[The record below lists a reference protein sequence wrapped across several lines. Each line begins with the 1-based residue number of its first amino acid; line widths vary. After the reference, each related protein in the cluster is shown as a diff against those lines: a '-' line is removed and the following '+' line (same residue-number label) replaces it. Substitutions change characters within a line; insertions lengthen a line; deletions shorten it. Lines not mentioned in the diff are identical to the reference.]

1 MSRPRRMLD
10 DLPGP
15 QGLGDEQ
22 GTPPREQDGDGPPPG
37 PGQPRPPLPT
47 PYVSYAIIAGA
58 VVMFFLSSSL
68 GRELVTPEGGRYGVV
83 GPLAL
88 YGPWIRDGEYWRLL
102 GMVFEHG
109 GPLHL
114 LFNMSAVYSLGA
126 SLERGIGSWRFLAL
140 SLVTALGGSAFALF
154 FNFDTVTVGASGMIL
169 GWGGAMLPILTQQGR
184 REHMFWLVQVAVI
197 SLLPGVSWAG
207 HLGGFVFGLPCGL
220 ALRQGTKFYSRAIP
234 VLLFI
239 AAALAVVAAHPSRY
253 GNF

>member
-15 QGLGDEQ
+15 SGLGDEQ
-22 GTPPREQDGDGPPPG
+22 GPAPREQDGGGPPPG
-37 PGQPRPPLPT
+37 PPQPQRALPT
-47 PYVSYAIIAGA
+47 PYVCYAIIAGA
-58 VVMFFLSSSL
+58 VVMFFLSSSM
-68 GRELVTPEGGRYGVV
+68 GRPLVIDGRNFGIV

-88 YGPWIRDGEYWRLL
+88 YGPWVQAGEYWRLL

-207 HLGGFVFGLPCGL
+207 HLGGFLFGLPCGM
-220 ALRQGTKFYSRAIP
+220 ALRQGPKFYSRAIP

-239 AAALAVVAAHPSRY
+239 AAALAVVAAHPGRL
-253 GNF
+253 GGL

>member
-15 QGLGDEQ
+15 SGLGDEQ
-22 GTPPREQDGDGPPPG
+22 GTAPREHDGGGPPPG
-37 PGQPRPPLPT
+37 PPQPQRVLPT
-47 PYVSYAIIAGA
+47 PYVCYATIAGA
-58 VVMFFLSSSL
+58 VVMFFLSSSM
-68 GRELVTPEGGRYGVV
+68 GRPLVIDGRNLGVV

-88 YGPWIRDGEYWRLL
+88 YGPWVQAGEYWRLL

-114 LFNMSAVYSLGA
+114 LFNMSVVYSLGA
-126 SLERGIGSWRFLAL
+126 SLERGIGSLRFLAL

-154 FNFDTVTVGASGMIL
+154 FNFNTVTVGASGMIL

-207 HLGGFVFGLPCGL
+207 HLGGFLLGLPCGL
-220 ALRQGTKFYSRAIP
+220 ALRQGPKFYSRAIP

-239 AAALAVVAAHPSRY
+239 AAALAVVAAHPQRY
-253 GNF
+253 GSF

>member
-15 QGLGDEQ
+15 SGLGDEQ
-22 GTPPREQDGDGPPPG
+22 DNAQRPQDGGGPPPG
-37 PGQPRPPLPT
+37 PPQRALPT
-47 PYVSYAIIAGA
+47 PYVSFAIIAGA
-58 VVMFFLSSSL
+58 VGMFFLSPSL
-68 GRELVTPEGGRYGVV
+68 GRPLVIDGRTLGLV

-88 YGPWIRDGEYWRLL
+88 YGPWVQAGEYWRLL

-109 GPLHL
+109 GAMHL
-114 LFNMSAVYSLGA
+114 LFNMLAVYSLGA
-126 SLERGIGSWRFLAL
+126 SLERGIGSLRFLGL

-207 HLGGFVFGLPCGL
+207 HLGGFVFGLPCGM
-220 ALRQGTKFYSRAIP
+220 ALRMGPKVYSRAIP

-239 AAALAVVAAHPSRY
+239 AAALAVVAAHPGRL
-253 GNF
+253 GGF

>member
-15 QGLGDEQ
+15 SGLGDEQ
-22 GTPPREQDGDGPPPG
+22 RPAPRDGDGPPQG
-37 PGQPRPPLPT
+37 PQQPQRVLPT

-58 VVMFFLSSSL
+58 VVMFFLSNSM
-68 GRELVTPEGGRYGVV
+68 GRRLVTPEGGLYGIV

-88 YGPWIRDGEYWRLL
+88 YGPWVRDGEYWRLL

-126 SLERGIGSWRFLAL
+126 SLERGIGSMRFLAL

-154 FNFDTVTVGASGMIL
+154 FNFNTVTVGASGMIL
-169 GWGGAMLPILTQQGR
+169 GWGGAMLPILNQQGR
-184 REHMFWLVQVAVI
+184 REHLFWLVQVAVI

-207 HLGGFVFGLPCGL
+207 HLGGFLFGLPCGL
-220 ALRQGTKFYSRAIP
+220 ALRQGPKFYSRAIP

-239 AAALAVVAAHPSRY
+239 AAALAVVAAHPGRH
-253 GNF
+253 GVF